1 MRSHF
6 GTAMRSHFWTANRIA
21 GLENGPTPVPQTAT
35 GKGGAVEGGGG
46 KFCITK
52 EAPWIASLPLEVG
65 HERGVASV
73 SRPIVFPAGHP
84 HPRRTMC
91 DHAAWRR
98 LVDAAASLATKYFT
112 LGDCSLTSRSC
123 SSAAV

>member
-6 GTAMRSHFWTANRIA
+6 GTAMRSHFWTANRIT

-52 EAPWIASLPLEVG
+52 EAPWIASLI
-65 HERGVASV
+65 RGW
-73 SRPIVFPAGHP
+73 SRTRSRECVPSHRFSSGP
-84 HPRRTMC
+84 
-91 DHAAWRR
+91 
-98 LVDAAASLATKYFT
+98 S
-112 LGDCSLTSRSC
+112 TSSKNH
-123 SSAAV
+123 V